1 MNGML
6 SRRQILGCSGGVASG
21 LLSSGLAGAQDATKS
36 AAERTTGEAAIASGF
51 VRLLFNENPYG
62 PPESAKQA
70 VRKAVDGS
78 WSYGYDDVRQLRDV
92 IAHREGLRPNNVI
105 ITEGSGELLKVAGLV
120 FGGGKE
126 VVSAR
131 PTFTM
136 LTDYAV
142 RNGARIEW
150 VELDG
155 DMRVDLAGLEQK
167 VSGNTGVV
175 YVCNPNNPTGGTINS
190 NDLRGF
196 IDTVSA
202 RATVVVDE
210 AYIEFSD
217 EPRKRSV
224 VDLVRAGK
232 NVVVSRTFSKA
243 YGMAGLRVGYGL
255 GRPDIIRRL
264 EQRRISIPNRLGVR
278 AALASHN
285 DQEFLDHSRKM
296 IGIGIDQTYS
306 VFDEL
311 GLQYLRTQANFIFFN
326 AGRPARDFYRHM
338 RANKILVAPRTDYLD
353 TWVRVSIGRVEHM
366 DRFAEAARKFFKQT

>member
-6 SRRQILGCSGGVASG
+6 SRRQTLGCSGGLAAS
-21 LLSSGLAGAQDATKS
+21 LLVSGVDGVRGATTS
-36 AAERTTGEAAIASGF
+36 AAGKADVGSGY
-51 VRLLFNENPYG
+51 VRLLYNENPYG

-70 VRKAVDGS
+70 VREAVDGG

-92 IAHREGLRPNNVI
+92 IAHREGLRPDNVI

-150 VELDG
+150 VELDK
-155 DMRVDLAGLEQK
+155 DMRVDLVGMEQR
-167 VSGNTGVV
+167 VSESTGVV
-175 YVCNPNNPTGGTINS
+175 YICNPNNPTGGVVNS
-190 NDLRGF
+190 MDLRGF
-196 IDTVSA
+196 IDSVSA
-202 RATVVVDE
+202 RAPVVVDE
-210 AYIEFSD
+210 AYIDFSD

-278 AALASHN
+278 AALASH
-285 DQEFLDHSRKM
+285 DDHEFLDHSRKM
-296 IGIGIDQTYS
+296 IRTGIVQTYS

-311 GLQYLRTQANFIFFN
+311 GLRYLPTQTNFIFFN
-326 AGRPARDFYRHM
+326 AGVPARDFYRHM
-338 RANKILVAPRTDYLD
+338 RAHKILVAPRTDYLD
-353 TWVRVSIGRVEHM
+353 TWVRVSIGRAEHM
-366 DRFAEAARKFFKQT
+366 DRFAEAARKLFKGT